1 METLFDVTFAAR
13 LQYVTFPLEL
23 TGLALALIEVRFPR
37 VAESLTRQIERLSM
51 PFEELRSGQSGRESV
66 MERSLETLLSRVLKT
81 GFYVLSAFYGAV
93 LIYQLLS
100 RTPDLNWLIGFA
112 IGYLVSAVVITIA
125 LVILGLTVFFLVVG
139 GSDFARRFVAGRAI
153 GTLGILIA
161 GLGLLGELYQLL
173 TQLVH

>member
-1 METLFDVTFAAR
+1 MEPLFSEALAAR

-23 TGLALALIEVRFPR
+23 TGLTLALIEVRFPK
-37 VAESLTRQIERLSM
+37 VAAYFTRQIERLSVPM
-51 PFEELRSGQSGRESV
+51 QELRSGQSGSDST
-66 MERSLETLLSRVLKT
+66 MERSLGALLSRMLKT
-81 GFYVLSAFYGAV
+81 GFYILTAIYGAK
-93 LIYQLLS
+93 LIYQLL
-100 RTPDLNWLIGFA
+100 TLGPEPGWLVGMFF
-112 IGYLVSAVVITIA
+112 GYVISGIIMTVALVVIGVTI
-125 LVILGLTVFFLVVG
+125 FFLVVG